1 MSDGLQGYELRSK
14 VGADHL
20 GEIWMALRKSPPG
33 LVRVRL
39 ISFESLNESGV
50 QARYVEEIRKAFKT
64 AHSGLIPGVEVGVD
78 DGRAFTVV
86 EWPDGET
93 LSERLR
99 RDGRLTQL
107 EAIRIVA
114 DAAAALEAAW
124 TAEGVWHGHLTPDR
138 IHLWPEGRVSVLDL
152 GQTGVVP
159 LRATERMA
167 DYLRVLRAVPFYS
180 APELVRGAASV
191 DFRADVYSLGA
202 LLYHALTGTAPFGDR
217 PAAEALDQHLMGF
230 LDDPCEIHR
239 GLTRGAGWLIEK
251 MMSRDPAR
259 RYAGWAEFRADL
271 AAVRGGRDPSGPRP
285 EAGVSVVR
293 RGPKREPGLP
303 AAAPGIRVAARKGRM
318 PALRPRKMTAV
329 RSAVPMPSTSDSGAG
344 LRLAI
349 IGLVLVAGGVIGVR
363 HYMQKNRISLDAPR
377 SAGEEARARAPA
389 TRTSRPEPPPPRVQP
404 DVPPMAFEEIFG
416 PARSRDDIGAAT
428 PPPSRFGPRA
438 PSPPEGMAAGPGG
451 PDERDALAEH
461 PAFQRAAGLFNAAL
475 AVFKE
480 FERTRDA
487 SQLDRVA
494 AMSEEAAKMFAQIES
509 QFPGDR
515 RVRKYIEQCYGLA
528 RYARQSYLASGRI
541 ADSRNPWGRPSLA
554 APPPARSRV
563 VRPEPPDMESPQT
576 AGEGLKLGPAWNAPI
591 RVGAGLVRE
600 LRDLLA
606 PHGAPAADMGPNPG
620 LLIHPGIPYLERMD
634 KVAARLGIPPIGG
647 TGDDV
652 TFPGFPERSL
662 RYFAFDSDSANPP
675 YKGGRLIVDTTR
687 RAVGVQWI
695 DTTPSGQLTLPEE
708 MFAAKWSIYDPIGGK
723 IRDRPTHRIAHRVRS
738 SNGVIRIDTEVM
750 DPAAAPNARSLGRYS
765 LQLAQPIVD
774 LTLLRMTAA
783 Q

>member
-14 VGADHL
+14 VGTDHL

-39 ISFESLNESGV
+39 ISFQTLNDSGV
-50 QARYVEEIRKAFKT
+50 QPRYVEEIRRAFKA
-64 AHSGLIPGVEVGVD
+64 AHPGLVAGVEAGVD
-78 DGRAFTVV
+78 DGRVFTVV

-93 LSERLR
+93 LAECLR

-114 DAAAALEAAW
+114 AAAEALEAAW
-124 TAEGVWHGHLTPDR
+124 SAGGVWHGHLTPDR

-159 LRATERMA
+159 LRAAEMVA

-191 DFRADVYSLGA
+191 DFRADIYSLGA
-202 LLYHALTGTAPFGDR
+202 LLYQALTGTAPFGDR

-251 MMSRDPAR
+251 MMARDPAR
-259 RYAGWAEFRADL
+259 RYAGWADFRADL

-285 EAGVSVVR
+285 ETGVSVVR
-293 RGPKREPGLP
+293 RGPKREPGTP
-303 AAAPGIRVAARKGRM
+303 AAAPGLRAARKGRV
-318 PALRPRKMTAV
+318 PVLRPRKMTAV
-329 RSAVPMPSTSDSGAG
+329 RSAVPMPSTSDSGAS
-344 LRLAI
+344 LRLAV
-349 IGLVLVAGGVIGVR
+349 IGLVLVGGGAIGVR
-363 HYMQKNRISLDAPR
+363 HYMQKNQIVLDAPR
-377 SAGEEARARAPA
+377 SAGEVARERAMA
-389 TRTSRPEPPPPRVQP
+389 TRTSRPEPPEPRAKP
-404 DVPPMAFEEIFG
+404 DAPPMAFEEIFG
-416 PARSRDDIGAAT
+416 PARPRDDSGAAT
-428 PPPSRFGPRA
+428 PPPSRFGPSA
-438 PSPPEGMAAGPGG
+438 SEPTEGIAMGPGG
-451 PDERDALAEH
+451 AGERDPLAEH

-475 AVFKE
+475 AVYHE
-480 FERTRDA
+480 FEKTKDA

-515 RVRKYIEQCYGLA
+515 RVRKYIEQSYGLA
-528 RYARQSYLASGRI
+528 RYARQSYLASGHV
-541 ADSRNPWGRPSLA
+541 ADSRNSRRRPTLP
-554 APPPARSRV
+554 APPPTQSRV
-563 VRPEPPDMESPQT
+563 ARPSPTAMDLPQT
-576 AGEGLKLGPAWNAPI
+576 AAEGLKLGPAWNAPI

-600 LRDLLA
+600 LRDLLS
-606 PHGAPAADMGPNPG
+606 PHGSPAADLSPKPG
-620 LLIHPGIPYLERMD
+620 LMIHPGIPYLERID
-634 KVAARLGIPPIGG
+634 RVATRLGIPPIGG

-662 RYFAFDSDSANPP
+662 RYFAFESSDANPP
-675 YKGGRLIVDTTR
+675 YKGGRLIVDSAR

-695 DTTPSGQLTLPEE
+695 DTTPSGQLMLPEE
-708 MFAAKWSIYDPIGGK
+708 MFAPKWSIYDPIGGK
-723 IRDRPTHRIAHRVRS
+723 IRDRPSHRIAHRVRS
-738 SNGVIRIDTEVM
+738 SNGMIRIDTEVM
-750 DPAAAPNARSLGRYS
+750 DPAAPPNARSLGRYS
-765 LQLAQPIVD
+765 LQIAQPIVN
-774 LTLLRMTAA
+774 LTLLRMSVA